1 MRRWVLTYP
10 YPPSSS
16 SGRPSR
22 RVLPQARH
30 PFRRQTASSPTTRS
44 DERRRRGGLSQDLS
58 INPFPSLSF
67 LHFPSFFHTPPSSPL
82 DLRDRA
88 VEYLSAGERANPRQE
103 RCPSEANPAKNN
115 PGPTR
120 CPARSFASS
129 PVRPPSPSH
138 AP

>member
-1 MRRWVLTYP
+1 MLTYP

-16 SGRPSR
+16 SGRPSPGVSYPKPDIRSAGKQRPPLRHGATSDDDEEKVLR
-22 RVLPQARH
+22 RTSLSI
-30 PFRRQTASSPTTRS
+30 PFRLFRS
-44 DERRRRGGLSQDLS
+44 YT
-58 INPFPSLSF
+58 
-67 LHFPSFFHTPPSSPL
+67 FPSFFHTPPSSPL
-82 DLRDRA
+82 DLRDRT